1 MQQPL
6 IDRQRNASGTW
17 LVLAKSRGPLCHQ
30 SFIAFAWKALALLI
44 SCKTQQM
51 LLLSK

>member
-17 LVLAKSRGPLCHQ
+17 HVLAK

>member
-17 LVLAKSRGPLCHQ
+17 LVLAKSRGPLCHH